1 MFLKVGIQNWGNG
14 LSYRLSENIVAI
26 ELSTYNCVAKVKR
39 RESVKMIICRLLEQL
54 EKHLDPEKYAKKIG
68 VKIGENCRIG
78 MPNWGSEPYLISI
91 GNHVTISCDVIFLT
105 HDGATWCFRERE
117 EYKGVN
123 KYGRVCI
130 GDNCFIGCRSTI
142 MPGVIMGNN
151 SVLGAHSLLTKSIPA
166 GEVWAGVPAHYLMT
180 IDEYARKCKNGKGH
194 VKYENENKRETL
206 IRYFNTNLR

>member
-1 MFLKVGIQNWGNG
+1 M
-14 LSYRLSENIVAI
+14 SENNVVAI

-54 EKHLDPEKYAKKIG
+54 EKHLDPEKYAKKIGVKIG

-142 MPGVIMGNN
+142 MPGVTMGNN

-180 IDEYARKCKNGKGH
+180 IDEYARKCKNGKGY
-194 VKYENENKRETL
+194 VKFENENKRETL